1 MEHKKIKEFYIMNI
15 FNETRLRTVVACLV
29 FGSPSMLFAQK
40 FHFDVDYH
48 RYFGIKEKWSRVA
61 FDESS
66 AKLGGWGIHIVPRY
80 DITPSLSAGVGVGI
94 TVYESPDHGSIPF
107 FATLRY
113 KPLKKFSDFYTFTD
127 LGYSARTE
135 VAGFTGT
142 VGVGY
147 THMFAKHFGINF
159 QLSYNYR
166 RFDNIPY
173 YIISREYFGEDE
185 DDYGLRIDNYETT
198 GYRHSLSLGVG
209 VTF

>member
-1 MEHKKIKEFYIMNI
+1 
-15 FNETRLRTVVACLV
+15 
-29 FGSPSMLFAQK
+29 MLFAQK
-40 FHFDVDYH
+40 FHFDMDYN
-48 RYFGIKEKWSRVA
+48 RYFGIKEKGNGGS
-61 FDESS
+61 FDDSS
-66 AKLGGWGIHIVPRY
+66 YNLGGWGIHFVPRY

-113 KPLKKFSDFYTFTD
+113 KPLKNFSDFYTFTN
-127 LGYSARTE
+127 LGYSATTE

-159 QLSYNYR
+159 QLAYNYR
-166 RFDNIPY
+166 RFNNISY
-173 YIISREYFGEDE
+173 DVISREYFGEDE
-185 DDYGLRIDNYETT
+185 NDYGLKIDRYETT

>member
-1 MEHKKIKEFYIMNI
+1 MGKL
-15 FNETRLRTVVACLV
+15 RLVLVFCLV
-29 FGSPSMLFAQK
+29 LGNSSTLFAQK
-40 FHFDVDYH
+40 FHFDVDYY
-48 RYFGIKEKWSRVA
+48 RYYGFKEKWNGAS

-66 AKLGGWGIHIVPRY
+66 AKLGGWGIHLVPRY

-94 TVYESPDHGSIPF
+94 TAYKSPDHGSIPF

-113 KPLKKFSDFYTFTD
+113 KPLKNFSDFYTFTD

-142 VGVGY
+142 AGVGY

-159 QLSYNYR
+159 QLAYNYR
-166 RFDNIPY
+166 RFNNISY
-173 YIISREYFGEDE
+173 YVVKPEYYGEGE
-185 DDYGLRIDNYETT
+185 DDYGWVIDKYETT
-198 GYRHSLSLGVG
+198 GFLHSLSLGVG